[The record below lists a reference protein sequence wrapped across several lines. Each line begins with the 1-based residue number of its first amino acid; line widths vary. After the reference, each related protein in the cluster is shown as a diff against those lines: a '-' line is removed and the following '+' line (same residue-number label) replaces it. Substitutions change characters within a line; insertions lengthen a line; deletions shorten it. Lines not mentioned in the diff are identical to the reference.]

1 MALGSRNGRTR
12 ESAGI
17 GWDHVCS
24 SPVDMLWCAM
34 LLASQLW
41 TAQGVPDTN
50 FSMAP
55 DSKTAFSSS
64 SYLSIGEDSVRE
76 FEFPEK
82 TKGIIVVS
90 SCYLGQNNRTVFG
103 PVLSVTSLDTE
114 VLSIENV
121 TTHSWDNSHFVVSIQ
136 SGLAGLAPLHIQ
148 LLDLQKVPP
157 LLIEERQ
164 DFLIKVSPVED
175 AAAAR
180 QGGLGHFSESP
191 VLYMLLPLVFINK
204 CAFGCKVDLEGLK
217 GLVKSPHPVLLGIV
231 GQFLLMP
238 LYGFL
243 MAKVFTLPKALALGL
258 IITCS
263 TPGGGGS
270 YLFSLLLGGD
280 VTLAISMTLI
290 STVAATGFMPL
301 SSAIYGHLLSVHET
315 LHIPFSKILLTLLF
329 IAIPISAGMVI
340 KYKMPRVSRVLLK
353 VVKPFSIVLILGG
366 LFLACRMGAF
376 ILADVRPPIVLA
388 GLTVPLAGLLVGH
401 VLAACLKLSIP
412 HQRTVSFEVGVQNS
426 LLALAVLQLS
436 FRHLQ
441 ADQASQAPFIVALS
455 STSEMLALVL
465 GHLAYNSLYS
475 VT

>member
-1 MALGSRNGRTR
+1 MALDRRNGRTS
-12 ESAGI
+12 EGCF
-17 GWDHVCS
+17 CS
-24 SPVDMLWCAM
+24 SPIDMLLFAS
-34 LLASQLW
+34 LLSGLLCGV
-41 TAQGVPDTN
+41 QGEPI
-50 FSMAP
+50 
-55 DSKTAFSSS
+55 SKTHLPSS
-64 SYLSIGEDSVRE
+64 SYLSIGEDSVLE
-76 FEFPEK
+76 FEFPER

-90 SCYLGQNNRTVFG
+90 SRYPGQNNKTVSE

-114 VLSIENV
+114 VLSIKNV
-121 TTHSWDNSHFVVSIQ
+121 TAQSWDNSHFVVSIQ

-148 LLDLQKVPP
+148 LLDLQRDPM
-157 LLIEERQ
+157 LIEERL
-164 DFLIKVSPVED
+164 DFLIKVSPVDNDED
-175 AAAAR
+175 DDAR
-180 QGGLGHFSESP
+180 QGGLGRFSESP
-191 VLYMLLPLVFINK
+191 IVYMLLPLVFVNK
-204 CAFGCKVDLEGLK
+204 CAFGCKVELEGLK
-217 GLVKSPHPVLLGIV
+217 GLIKSPHPMLLGIV

-301 SSAIYGHLLSVHET
+301 SSAIYGRLLSVHET

-329 IAIPISAGMVI
+329 IAIPISTGMVI
-340 KYKMPRVSRVLLK
+340 KYKMPKVSRILLK
-353 VVKPFSIVLILGG
+353 VIKPFSVVLILGG
-366 LFLACRMGAF
+366 LFLACRMGAL
-376 ILADVRPPIVLA
+376 ILADVRLPIVLA

-401 VLAACLKLSIP
+401 ALAACLKLSVP
-412 HQRTVSFEVGVQNS
+412 YQRTVSFEVGIQNS

-455 STSEMLALVL
+455 STSEMLALVI

-475 VT
+475 TT